1 MPVYMTAQ
9 FTVWPNSVEKCQE
22 AIAEFVDYITRNE
35 PSTRIYVSL
44 EEVDNKAS
52 FLNFFIFE
60 DETAEEHHA
69 NSEAV
74 KRFTGIVYPECVEPV
89 KFTTYQLVAS
99 TEE

>member
-9 FTVWPNSVEKCQE
+9 YTVRPESVDKCQ
-22 AIAEFVDYITRNE
+22 AAVTEFVDYVTRNE
-35 PSTRIYVSL
+35 PDTRLYISL
-44 EEVDNKAS
+44 EEVDNKTS

-60 DETAEEHHA
+60 SEAAEEHHA

-74 KRFTGIVYPECVEPV
+74 KRFTDVLYPECIEPV
-89 KFTTYQLVAS
+89 KFTCYRLVAS

>member
-9 FTVWPNSVEKCQE
+9 FTVRPEAVEACQA
-22 AIAEFVDYITRNE
+22 AISEFVDYVTRNE
-35 PSTRIYVSL
+35 PRTRTYISL
-44 EEVDNKAS
+44 EEEENQAT

-60 DETAEEHHA
+60 DEAAEEHHA

-74 KRFTGIVYPECVEPV
+74 KHFTDILYPACIEPV
-89 KFTTYQLVAS
+89 KFTSYRLIAS